1 MLKLIKN
8 GAIQMTDR
16 IMNVGLI
23 EILIDIYTSV
33 IIKIT
38 NRITAKIAEKEKEII
53 EIIFVIFGS

>member
-1 MLKLIKN
+1 
-8 GAIQMTDR
+8 MTDR

-53 EIIFVIFGS
+53 EIIFVIFGSL